1 MLSRRPRTAGLVA
14 AAALTTLAAAPAYAG
29 AATSGATTIDLKGA
43 VARSL
48 SSQQVRLAAQKPAK
62 ATAKRITLPVSSG
75 TVATGAT
82 LKHGGSVTFRTRV
95 RGRTRSAKLTAWETR
110 VGASRSSVSAKLGA
124 KRVTLFTIAAPKR
137 SVAIDKSA
145 GTARL
150 TGGSVR
156 LTPAGATALRTKL
169 ALRRLAAG
177 PLGSAKVSASVGAE
191 QRRGGGTP
199 TNPGGPTTPGPGP
212 TTPGPGTPRV
222 PPIQNEPP
230 VLSRPAAAVDITGAR
245 LTWWVRDS
253 WIAYLSGDNFP
264 PAGTKGTSTSG
275 ATAQTPI
282 LAAQHVCKDD
292 PRPETGP
299 LSYAFGFPF
308 KNGWYDAASGVAG
321 VYFSGAVRFLRV
333 DHGIDMTAADPEV
346 EITGAASRTIFR
358 FDGRANTPLGNKRAP
373 LTALDVARAPRT
385 VDPATRTIT
394 YDPILG
400 RLADGG
406 VDTFAGFY
414 SVGGRFGC
422 VQLSFTY

>member
-1 MLSRRPRTAGLVA
+1 MLSRRPRTAGLIA

-29 AATSGATTIDLKGA
+29 AATSGSTTIDLKGA

-48 SSQQVRLAAQKPAK
+48 SSQQVRLSAQKPAK
-62 ATAKRITLPVSSG
+62 ATAKRITLPVSGG

-110 VGASRSSVSAKLGA
+110 VGSSRSSVSAKLGA
-124 KRVTLFTIAAPKR
+124 KRITVFTIAAPKR
-137 SVAIDKSA
+137 SVAIDKTA

-156 LTPAGATALRTKL
+156 LTAAGATALRRAL
-169 ALRRLAAG
+169 ALRRLAPG
-177 PLGSAKVSASVGAE
+177 PLGSAKVSASVGAA
-191 QRRGGGTP
+191 RRAPTQPGTSNPGTRNPGP
-199 TNPGGPTTPGPGP
+199 TNPTDPN
-212 TTPGPGTPRV
+212 TPRA
-222 PPIQNEPP
+222 PPIATEPP
-230 VLSRPAAAVDITGAR
+230 VLARPAAAVNITGAR

-253 WIAYLSGDNFP
+253 WIAYLSGDNQA
-264 PAGTKGTSTSG
+264 PAGTKGTSVSG

-282 LAAQHVCKDD
+282 LAGQHLCKDD

-299 LSYAFGFPF
+299 LSYAFEFPF
-308 KNGWYDAASGVAG
+308 KNGWYDEASGVAG
-321 VYFSGAVRFLRV
+321 VYFSGTVRFLRV
-333 DHGIDMTAADPEV
+333 DHGIDMTATDPEV
-346 EITGAASRTIFR
+346 EINGTSSRTIFR
-358 FDGRANTPLGNKRAP
+358 FDGGANTRLGNKRGP

-406 VDTFAGFY
+406 ADSFAGFY
-414 SVGGRFGC
+414 SVGSGYGC